1 MQNYHILYL
10 KNYVASLKVESES
23 GSFGERQKDEGL
35 YRKSIEACF
44 HLSSKFYDNK
54 RFKNI

>member
-23 GSFGERQKDEGL
+23 GSLENEK
-35 YRKSIEACF
+35 
-44 HLSSKFYDNK
+44 K
-54 RFKNI
+54 R

>member
-10 KNYVASLKVESES
+10 KNFVASLKVES
-23 GSFGERQKDEGL
+23 GSFGERKKDEGW